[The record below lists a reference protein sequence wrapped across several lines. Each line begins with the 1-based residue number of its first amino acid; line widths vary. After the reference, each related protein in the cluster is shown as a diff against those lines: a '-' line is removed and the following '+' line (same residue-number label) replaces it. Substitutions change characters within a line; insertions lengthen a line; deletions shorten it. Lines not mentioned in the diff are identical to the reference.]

1 MSNGLFEVMSEI
13 SQVPT
18 KHLAFVVV
26 KKQKF
31 TQVNLKKK
39 KDLLYNYKWTITTR
53 LLGTKADFALISIQ
67 GLHILV
73 RLHHSDL
80 VASLLDYS

>member
-26 KKQKF
+26 KNRNSLKL
-31 TQVNLKKK
+31 TKKK
-39 KDLLYNYKWTITTR
+39 KKGFIVQL
-53 LLGTKADFALISIQ
+53 Q
-67 GLHILV
+67 M
-73 RLHHSDL
+73 
-80 VASLLDYS
+80 DYSYKAARD